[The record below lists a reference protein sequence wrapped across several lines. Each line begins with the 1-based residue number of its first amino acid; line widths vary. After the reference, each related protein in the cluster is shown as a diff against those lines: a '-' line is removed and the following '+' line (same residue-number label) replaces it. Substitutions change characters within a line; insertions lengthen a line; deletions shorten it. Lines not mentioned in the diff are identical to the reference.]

1 MNRPRWLLVLTAL
14 LITLSGCAGL
24 LGGEDDADPA
34 AISDRVDDRIESMDA
49 VAFTVEQT
57 VETGN
62 ETVSFRSR
70 IVYAPPDRIHITY
83 LDGPVPYTR
92 AVSNGTTS
100 WLYNETTG
108 EVRVTDQPIV
118 SEPSEIL
125 LGIEG
130 LRRNATFEGNETLA
144 GEDATEIAFA
154 VDDSEVSLLLGGGQE
169 TSQLGGNTSQGSVET
184 RVWIDTDLW
193 LPRKAELT
201 ITAFQPNETVTL
213 IYDDFEVDPEVSA
226 ERFTFDPPANATVD
240 PGDQSVFRP
249 PRGNVTRYDSR
260 AAVVENAPVPVPD
273 PPLPPGYELERAV
286 VVTEADR
293 EGVELTYSNG
303 TDRLEVVAL
312 EGFDPFFDG
321 GETVAV
327 DGTEGLYVELPDAR
341 FLQWECGDRLYLVAG
356 QGGDPSL
363 RPVADA
369 IGCR

>member
-1 MNRPRWLLVLTAL
+1 MGRRRWLLALTAL
-14 LITLSGCAGL
+14 LLTLSGCAGL
-24 LGGEDDADPA
+24 LGDDGDADPA
-34 AISDRVDDRIESMDA
+34 AIGDRIDDRIESMDA
-49 VAFTVEQT
+49 VAFTLEQT

-70 IVYAPPDRIHITY
+70 VVYAPPDRIHITY

-100 WLYNETTG
+100 WLYDETTG
-108 EVRVTDQPIV
+108 EVRVTDRPIV
-118 SEPSEIL
+118 TEPSGIL
-125 LGIEG
+125 PGVEG
-130 LRRNATFEGNETLA
+130 LGGNATFEGNETLA
-144 GEDATEIAFA
+144 GEDATEISFA
-154 VDDSEVSLLLGGGQE
+154 VDDSEVSLLLGGGRE
-169 TSQLGGNTSQGSVET
+169 TSRIGGNTSQGTVET

-201 ITAFQPNETVTL
+201 ITAFQPNRTVTL
-213 IYDDFEVDPEVSA
+213 TYEDFEVEPAIADDQ
-226 ERFTFDPPANATVD
+226 FTFEPPADATVD
-240 PGDQSVFRP
+240 HGDQSAFRP
-249 PRGNVTRYDSR
+249 PPENVTRYDSR
-260 AAVVENAPVPVPD
+260 AALVGNAPVPVPD
-273 PPLPPGYELERAV
+273 PPLPAGYELETAS

-293 EGVELTYSNG
+293 EGVELTYANG

-327 DGTEGLYVELPDAR
+327 GDTEGLYVELPDAR
-341 FLQWECGDRLYLVAG
+341 ILQWECGDRLYLVAS

-363 RPVADA
+363 QSIADA